1 MCVTIAMAVVWRPHH
16 GDAVLLRVQVSLLGL
31 LQQLLP
37 AADGQ
42 QDGLCVAAVVQ
53 TQVHRPLEVPHQ
65 QGLADQ
71 PVSV

>member
-1 MCVTIAMAVVWRPHH
+1 MALLAMAVAWWPHH

-42 QDGLCVAAVVQ
+42 QDGLGVAAVVQ
-53 TQVHRPLEVPHQ
+53 TQVHRALEVPHQ
-65 QGLADQ
+65 QRLADQ